1 MHGAPEERVITVL
14 QRLLAEG
21 SIKGFPG
28 PDVNLLEFG
37 LNSLDIINFVIALEA
52 EFDLT
57 IPESAITPKNLLSL
71 SAITS
76 LITSLLNNR

>member
-1 MHGAPEERVITVL
+1 MDGAPEERVITVL

-21 SIKGFPG
+21 SVNGFPG
-28 PDVNLLEFG
+28 PDINLLEFG